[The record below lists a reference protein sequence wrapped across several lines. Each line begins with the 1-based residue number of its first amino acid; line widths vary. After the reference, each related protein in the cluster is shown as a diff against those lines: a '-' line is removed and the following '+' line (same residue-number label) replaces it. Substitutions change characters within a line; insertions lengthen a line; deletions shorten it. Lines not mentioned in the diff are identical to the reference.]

1 MRFELAASRRTL
13 RRSVGLLL
21 AGLALAAASAAAQ
34 EGEGPKVQ
42 VIVNA
47 ANPQTELGRVEVSR
61 WFLKQAN
68 TWPNGKV
75 VVPLDQSSRSEVR
88 AAFCLAVHRQS
99 LAAIE
104 TYWQKQIFS
113 GRTLPPFV
121 KVGDGEVMAYVGSN
135 PHAIGYVSA
144 SATLTGGVKA
154 IRIKE

>member
-1 MRFELAASRRTL
+1 MRFEPAASRRTL
-13 RRSVGLLL
+13 RRTVGLLL
-21 AGLALAAASAAAQ
+21 AGLAFAGGLARAQ
-34 EGEGPKVQ
+34 EADAPRFQ

-47 ANPQTELGRVEVSR
+47 SNPVTELHRLNVSR

-88 AAFCLAVHRQS
+88 AAFCLGVHKQS

-121 KVGDGEVMAYVGSN
+121 KVGDAEVMAYVAGN
-135 PHAIGYVSA
+135 AHAIGYVSG
-144 SATLTGGVKA
+144 SSTLSPGVKA
-154 IRIKE
+154 VTIKD